1 MIKTSRQLKDKIKN
15 LSHGDSTKAQILTRK
30 YMMERFLARVAASNY
45 RDQFILKGGMLVSAI
60 VGEEARSTMDIDATV
75 RSLPLSEDYIKS
87 VIANIVSLDLSDNL
101 SFRIED
107 AKSIM
112 EEHDYSGIRITMKVL
127 LENLRETITVDISTG
142 DAITPSAVRFSYPMM
157 FEQGD
162 INVWSYNLET
172 LLAEKIETILARS
185 TANTRMR
192 DFYDIHILW
201 NYENDYI
208 NTNILREAFDA
219 TAQKRHT
226 DHLINDAKQIL
237 EDIENST
244 YMKRMWENYRRSNTY
259 VGALE
264 WEEALE
270 SVKSIVLDEIA
281 LTEGFELTMV

>member
-1 MIKTSRQLKDKIKN
+1 
-15 LSHGDSTKAQILTRK
+15 
-30 YMMERFLARVAASNY
+30 
-45 RDQFILKGGMLVSAI
+45 
-60 VGEEARSTMDIDATV
+60 
-75 RSLPLSEDYIKS
+75 
-87 VIANIVSLDLSDNL
+87 
-101 SFRIED
+101 
-107 AKSIM
+107 M

-127 LENLRETITVDISTG
+127 LENLRESITVDISTG
-142 DAITPSAVRFSYPMM
+142 DAITPSAVQFSYPMM

-192 DFYDIHILW
+192 DFYDIHVLW

-208 NTNILREAFDA
+208 NTNILREAFSA
-219 TAQKRHT
+219 TTQKRHT

-244 YMKRMWENYRRSNTY
+244 YMKSMWDNYRKSNTY

-281 LTEGFELTMV
+281 LAEGFELTMV

>member
-219 TAQKRHT
+219 TTQKRHT
-226 DHLINDAKQIL
+226 DRLINDAKQIL
-237 EDIENST
+237 EDIENNT

-264 WEEALE
+264 WEDAFEA
-270 SVKSIVLDEIA
+270 VKSIVLDEIA
-281 LTEGFELTMV
+281 LAEGFELTMV

>member
-30 YMMERFLARVAASNY
+30 YMMERFLARVAVSNY

-219 TAQKRHT
+219 TTQKRHT

-237 EDIENST
+237 EDIENNT

-264 WEEALE
+264 WEDAFEA
-270 SVKSIVLDEIA
+270 VKSIVLDEIA
-281 LTEGFELTMV
+281 LAEGFDLTMV

>member
-30 YMMERFLARVAASNY
+30 YMMERFLARVAASKY

-142 DAITPSAVRFSYPMM
+142 DAITPSAVQFSYPMM
-157 FEQGD
+157 FKQGD

-219 TAQKRHT
+219 TTQKRHT

-264 WEEALE
+264 WKDAFEA
-270 SVKSIVLDEIA
+270 VKSIVLDEIA
-281 LTEGFELTMV
+281 LAESFELTMV

>member
-219 TAQKRHT
+219 TTQKRHT

-264 WEEALE
+264 WEDAFEA
-270 SVKSIVLDEIA
+270 VKSIVLDEIA
-281 LTEGFELTMV
+281 LAEGFDLTMV

>member
-219 TAQKRHT
+219 TTQKRHT

-264 WEEALE
+264 WEDAFEA
-270 SVKSIVLDEIA
+270 VKSIVLDEIA
-281 LTEGFELTMV
+281 LAEGFELTMV

>member
-162 INVWSYNLET
+162 VNVWSYNLET

-201 NYENDYI
+201 NYENGYI

-219 TAQKRHT
+219 TTQKRHT
-226 DHLINDAKQIL
+226 DHLINDAKEIL

-244 YMKRMWENYRRSNTY
+244 YMKSMWENYRRSNTY

-281 LTEGFELTMV
+281 LAEGFELTMV

>member
-219 TAQKRHT
+219 TTQKRHT

-264 WEEALE
+264 WKDAFEA
-270 SVKSIVLDEIA
+270 VKSIVLDEIA
-281 LTEGFELTMV
+281 LAESFELTMV